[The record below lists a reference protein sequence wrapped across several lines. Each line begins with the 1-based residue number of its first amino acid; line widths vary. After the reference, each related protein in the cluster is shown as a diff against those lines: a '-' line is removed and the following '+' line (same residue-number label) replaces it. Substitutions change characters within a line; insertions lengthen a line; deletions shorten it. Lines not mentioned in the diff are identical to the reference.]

1 MPVSVLSALTELG
14 VDPWEEAAR
23 LATLPKTRAAAA
35 LAQLIARLP
44 VNLLARSDSSEITAR
59 LVELLPVNHAGNH
72 AVNHAVV
79 APGPAFFHIP
89 AERRVQL
96 TVWLACLCLGT
107 AALYAFF

>member
-59 LVELLPVNHAGNH
+59 LVELLPVNHA
-72 AVNHAVV
+72 VNHAVV